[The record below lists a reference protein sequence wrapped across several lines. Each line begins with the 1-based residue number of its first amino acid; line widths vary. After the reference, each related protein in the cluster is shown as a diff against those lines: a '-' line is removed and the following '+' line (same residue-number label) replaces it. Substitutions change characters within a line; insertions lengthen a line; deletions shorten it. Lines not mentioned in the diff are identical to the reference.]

1 MSPDDLADVAQTL
14 GLNTSDLALLT
25 GNTIR
30 AVQYWYTGK
39 NPVPQ
44 SVALLL
50 NAMAAGQLDMDW
62 IANEVSRLIEAK
74 AEAPA
79 SV

>member
-14 GLNTSDLALLT
+14 GLNTSDLAMIT

-30 AVQYWYTGK
+30 AVQYWFTGK

-50 NAMAAGQLDMDW
+50 NAMASGHLEMDW
-62 IANEVSRLIEAK
+62 VADEVSRLLQAK
-74 AEAPA
+74 AEGTV

>member
-50 NAMAAGQLDMDW
+50 NAMAAGELDMDW